1 MQGSCPDI
9 KNSLAIDYRNGHIQ
23 IGSCCASGRIKVDE
37 SPINTYLS
45 NRKLIEIKQD
55 NENNIL
61 RDDYCKWCVDPE
73 YNGQPSR
80 RQDVIQAVKSKFFK
94 EGESLTRLDVSL
106 NNLCNLKCTICDIHS
121 STSWIPDHI
130 ALGDTVPDEY
140 HHKKAKKLTI
150 NDPRELENLEYVK
163 FQGGEPL
170 LNEQHLH
177 LLEMF
182 DEIGILQ
189 NLVIHYNT
197 NGTQIVDDKVLKL
210 WGKAKLVDLFFSI
223 DDVEERFEY
232 QRFGAKWDHV
242 NDNLKWFTDNLE
254 PNHVFK
260 ITTTI
265 SLLNICN
272 LKNLIH
278 WKEQNF
284 NYNRLGDNIHQ
295 FFQPANGGNS
305 NLSLENIEITLDQK
319 NKIVSCLPNEL
330 KSYADSMPVVGI
342 PQQNIFSYL
351 DKLDKIRNTNWRK
364 TFPELVDIFEQ
375 HI

>member
-1 MQGSCPDI
+1 MQGYCPDI
-9 KNSLAIDYRNGHIQ
+9 KNSLAIDYHNGHIE

-37 SPINTYLS
+37 SPIDTYLT
-45 NRKLIEIKQD
+45 NHKLIEIKKD

-61 RDDYCKWCVDPE
+61 RDDYCKWCVDSE
-73 YNGQPSR
+73 YNGQQSR
-80 RQDVIQAVKSKFFK
+80 RQNVIQAVDNKFFK
-94 EGESLTRLDVSL
+94 KSEGFTRLDVNLS
-106 NNLCNLKCTICDIHS
+106 NLCNLKCTICNIKD

-130 ALGDTVPDEY
+130 ALGGTVPDMY
-140 HHKKAKKLTI
+140 QYKKAKKLTI

-182 DEIGILQ
+182 DEIDILP
-189 NLVIHYNT
+189 NLVIYYNT
-197 NGTQIVDDKVLKL
+197 NGTQIVDDKILKL
-210 WGKAKLVDLFFSI
+210 WEKAKLVDLLFSI
-223 DDVEERFEY
+223 DDIEERFEY
-232 QRFGAKWDHV
+232 QRFGARWDHV
-242 NDNLKWFTDNLE
+242 NDNLKWFADNLE
-254 PNHVFK
+254 PNHMFK
-260 ITTTI
+260 INTTI
-265 SLLNICN
+265 SCLNICN
-272 LKNLIH
+272 LKNLIL

-284 NYNRLGDNIHQ
+284 NSNRLGDPVEQI
-295 FFQPANGGNS
+295 FNS
-305 NLSLENIEITLDQK
+305 ATGHLGLNKTEITLDQK

-330 KSYADSMPVVGI
+330 KSYADSMAVVDI

-364 TFPELVDIFEQ
+364 TFPELVDILEQ

>member
-23 IGSCCASGRIKVDE
+23 IGSCCASGRITVDE
-37 SPINTYLS
+37 SPIDFYLT
-45 NRKLIEIKQD
+45 NHKLIEIKKD

-73 YNGQPSR
+73 YIGQQSR
-80 RQDVIQAVKSKFFK
+80 RQNVIQAVDNKFFK
-94 EGESLTRLDVSL
+94 KSEGFTRLDVNLS
-106 NNLCNLKCTICDIHS
+106 NLCNLKCTICSIQD

-130 ALGDTVPDEY
+130 ALGGTVPDMY
-140 HHKKAKKLTI
+140 QYKKARKLTI

-170 LNEQHLH
+170 LNEQHLY

-182 DEIGILQ
+182 DGIGILP
-189 NLVIHYNT
+189 NLHIHYNT
-197 NGTQIVDDKVLKL
+197 NGTQIVDDKILKL
-210 WGKAKLVDLFFSI
+210 WGKAKLVELLFSI
-223 DDVEERFEY
+223 DDVGERFEY
-232 QRFGAKWDHV
+232 QRFGASWNHV

-254 PNHVFK
+254 PNHMFK
-260 ITTTI
+260 INTTI

-272 LKNLIH
+272 LKNLIL

-284 NYNRLGDNIHQ
+284 NSNRLGDHVWHT
-295 FFQPANGGNS
+295 FQPAYGKMGLN
-305 NLSLENIEITLDQK
+305 ETEITLDQK
-319 NKIVSCLPNEL
+319 NKIALCLPNEL
-330 KSYADSMPVVGI
+330 RSYVNSMPVGNNLQKSTI
-342 PQQNIFSYL
+342 SYL

-364 TFPELVDIFEQ
+364 TFPELVDIFDQ
-375 HI
+375 RI